1 MEWKT
6 FLASISREPIREDYD
21 MNAKTQRSR
30 GGTAVIFLKRFFP
43 ALILMC
49 TCVFPPPLFSAETGK
64 SGVGEKTA
72 GKTVETIAEKAAEKV
87 EQTEL
92 QTTRP
97 DAFKGP
103 TTVHFMVFVSDI
115 HSIDAAAQ
123 SFAANVFLRLR
134 WKDTRLANPGEA
146 VREIPL
152 VEVWNPRILLAN
164 QRARISKSLPEVVQV
179 HPDGMVL
186 YHQGYTGKLSQRL
199 MLADFPRDTHS
210 FIVQFMAVGH
220 NADELTFEPDLLRNI
235 RGGSMAKELSLPD
248 WEILTYETRAAPY
261 KPVEEINAA
270 AFALRF
276 VAERHVAYYLWQV
289 VLPLVVVVI
298 MSWAAFWTG
307 REHIGVRL
315 AVASSS
321 VLTLIAQRFVL
332 ASLLPRLPYMTRLD
346 YFTVGS
352 TLLVLLALIAVI
364 ATGFLFAHRHEGQA
378 RIIDHWARGAFPA
391 VFLLLLSWFLVG

>member
-6 FLASISREPIREDYD
+6 FLASISREPIGDDGD

-30 GGTAVIFLKRFFP
+30 GGTAIIFLKRFFP

-92 QTTRP
+92 KTTRP

-186 YHQGYTGKLSQRL
+186 LS
-199 MLADFPRDTHS
+199 
-210 FIVQFMAVGH
+210 
-220 NADELTFEPDLLRNI
+220 
-235 RGGSMAKELSLPD
+235 
-248 WEILTYETRAAPY
+248 
-261 KPVEEINAA
+261 
-270 AFALRF
+270 
-276 VAERHVAYYLWQV
+276 
-289 VLPLVVVVI
+289 
-298 MSWAAFWTG
+298 
-307 REHIGVRL
+307 
-315 AVASSS
+315 
-321 VLTLIAQRFVL
+321 
-332 ASLLPRLPYMTRLD
+332 PRLHGKA
-346 YFTVGS
+346 VS
-352 TLLVLLALIAVI
+352 TADA
-364 ATGFLFAHRHEGQA
+364 G
-378 RIIDHWARGAFPA
+378 
-391 VFLLLLSWFLVG
+391 